1 MVDVTENILWISFLQ
16 QMLVT
21 LQCNLKSLRCSRIL
35 QAAVCAM
42 SMFLSPPDKYLSSLG
57 PEFIYLYI
65 LGAANLRPSV
75 QTVGN
80 PTGQVGD
87 QPSGV
92 P

>member
-1 MVDVTENILWISFLQ
+1 MVDVREDISQISSLQ

-21 LQCNLKSLRCSRIL
+21 LQCNLKNLRCFRIL
-35 QAAVCAM
+35 CAALCTM
-42 SMFLSPPDKYLSSLG
+42 SVFLSPPDKYLSSLG
-57 PEFIYLYI
+57 PEFIYFYL
-65 LGAANLRPSV
+65 LGAADLWPSV
-75 QTVGN
+75 QTMGN